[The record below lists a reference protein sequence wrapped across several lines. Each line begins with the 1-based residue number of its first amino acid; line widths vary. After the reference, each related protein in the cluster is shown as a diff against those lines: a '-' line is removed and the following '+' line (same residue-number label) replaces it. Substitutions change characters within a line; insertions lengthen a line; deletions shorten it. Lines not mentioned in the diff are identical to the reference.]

1 MCAGQN
7 ALWQTAIVGAKI
19 MQPFLFFASSH
30 PQLADDNIYGMLDDL
45 EVPLDKKK
53 RRRSGGKKKKKSGRP
68 GSAPVAG
75 GA

>member
-1 MCAGQN
+1 MRTPTVAD
-7 ALWQTAIVGAKI
+7 LSLV
-19 MQPFLFFASSH
+19 PLPSH

-45 EVPLDKKK
+45 EAPLDKKK

-68 GSAPVAG
+68 GSAPGAG